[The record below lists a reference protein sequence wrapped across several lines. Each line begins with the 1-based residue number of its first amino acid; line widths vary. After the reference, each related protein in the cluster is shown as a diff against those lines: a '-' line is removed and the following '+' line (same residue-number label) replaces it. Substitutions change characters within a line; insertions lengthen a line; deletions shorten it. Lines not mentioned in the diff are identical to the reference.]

1 MWRFFLATPG
11 DRGLY
16 AGVIVLLYGLRTGIR
31 PAAGT
36 ESVEARK
43 HHMRLYPKVIPT
55 IAREVVQTLMQDG
68 DLEVETLRIA
78 DAEMD
83 MAAIMK
89 EYLAAEE
96 RVNAA
101 TREALERRGYDHS
114 RFNQVKRE
122 MADVRGFKM
131 GDEGIEYVIGQMIEF
146 LLISRNVE
154 EVYAEDHALR
164 KKIFGIFK
172 KHLDVD
178 DDIDREARARLKHLQ
193 EGTSAWDI
201 EYQKT
206 VELLRRSRG
215 LI

>member
-1 MWRFFLATPG
+1 
-11 DRGLY
+11 
-16 AGVIVLLYGLRTGIR
+16 
-31 PAAGT
+31 
-36 ESVEARK
+36 
-43 HHMRLYPKVIPT
+43 
-55 IAREVVQTLMQDG
+55 
-68 DLEVETLRIA
+68 
-78 DAEMD
+78 
-83 MAAIMK
+83 
-89 EYLAAEE
+89 
-96 RVNAA
+96 VNAA

-164 KKIFGIFK
+164 KKVFQIFK

-178 DDIDREARARLKHLQ
+178 DEIDREARARLKHLQ
-193 EGTSAWDI
+193 EGTSAWDV

>member
-1 MWRFFLATPG
+1 
-11 DRGLY
+11 
-16 AGVIVLLYGLRTGIR
+16 
-31 PAAGT
+31 
-36 ESVEARK
+36 
-43 HHMRLYPKVIPT
+43 
-55 IAREVVQTLMQDG
+55 
-68 DLEVETLRIA
+68 
-78 DAEMD
+78 
-83 MAAIMK
+83 
-89 EYLAAEE
+89 
-96 RVNAA
+96 
-101 TREALERRGYDHS
+101 
-114 RFNQVKRE
+114 

-164 KKIFGIFK
+164 KKVFTLFK

-178 DDIDREARARLKHLQ
+178 DEIDREARARLKHLQ
-193 EGTSAWDI
+193 EGTVAWDV

>member
-1 MWRFFLATPG
+1 M
-11 DRGLY
+11 
-16 AGVIVLLYGLRTGIR
+16 
-31 PAAGT
+31 
-36 ESVEARK
+36 K
-43 HHMRLYPKVIPT
+43 LYPKIIPS
-55 IAREVVQTLMQDG
+55 IARDTVATLMADG
-68 DLEVETLRIA
+68 DIEVETMRVA

-83 MAAIMK
+83 MAAILK

-96 RVNAA
+96 RVNQA

-114 RFNQVKRE
+114 KFNQVKRE

-131 GDEGIEYVIGQMIEF
+131 GDEGIDYIINQMIEF

-154 EVYAEDHALR
+154 EVFAEDHVIR
-164 KKIFGIFK
+164 KKIYQVFK

-178 DDIDREARARLKHLQ
+178 EEIDREARARLKHLQ
-193 EGTSAWDI
+193 EGTSAWEV

-206 VELLRRSRG
+206 IDLLRRSRG